1 MTNSGLKICYI
12 DTNVLISRI
21 TPEQD
26 SPGLTQQIE
35 SMRGRDFAFLTSELT
50 RLEVSRFLHR
60 VKNFNAHSV
69 SFEQQNQKVLAG
81 IQLIRLNSSTL
92 KRAAGF
98 PFTHLG
104 SLDSI
109 HLASAQLVGA
119 THFLTRDRRLINAC
133 AGLGIATTF
142 ELP

>member
-1 MTNSGLKICYI
+1 ML
-12 DTNVLISRI
+12 VSRI
-21 TPEQD
+21 TPQQN
-26 SPGLTQQIE
+26 SPELTQQIE
-35 SMRGRDFAFLTSELT
+35 SARSGDFAFLTSELT

-60 VKNFNAHSV
+60 VKDFNAHSV
-69 SFEQQNQKVLAG
+69 CFEQQNQNVLAG

-92 KRAAGF
+92 ERAASF

-109 HLASAQLVGA
+109 HLASAHIVGA
-119 THFLTRDRRLINAC
+119 THFLTRDRQLINAC

-142 ELP
+142 

>member
-1 MTNSGLKICYI
+1 LKICYI
-12 DTNVLISRI
+12 DTNILISRI
-21 TPEQD
+21 TPEQN
-26 SPGLTQQIE
+26 SPELTQQIE
-35 SMRGRDFAFLTSELT
+35 SVRGRDFAFLTSELT

-60 VKNFNAHSV
+60 VKDYNTNSV
-69 SFEQQNQKVLAG
+69 VFEQQNQNVLAG

-92 KRAAGF
+92 ERAASF

-109 HLASAQLVGA
+109 HLASAQIVGA
-119 THFLTRDRRLINAC
+119 THFLTRDRQLINAC

-142 ELP
+142 